1 MRTINRASDVLTL
14 NHETKA
20 MGIWGDLFSIV
31 GIIGTVISVLGVF
44 LCLLSEDK
52 SDIYIGLSVLLSCL
66 SVWAIGNGM
75 LCLQSIADNARQT
88 NYLLMYQCGLLRIK
102 KPDEEDA
109 E

>member
-52 SDIYIGLSVLLSCL
+52 SDIYIGLSVLLSSHPFYNDIQFL
-66 SVWAIGNGM
+66 FNKNVQI
-75 LCLQSIADNARQT
+75 
-88 NYLLMYQCGLLRIK
+88 
-102 KPDEEDA
+102 
-109 E
+109 